1 MAPFVFGVR
10 NGFHVMDVT
19 KTAEKLNEA
28 LAFLSE
34 TVKNGGVILWLGA
47 RVQSKEIIA
56 DTARE
61 LGMPYVS
68 GRWIGGLFTNFKII
82 KERLEYFKDL
92 EEKFKSGALA
102 KYTKKEQ
109 INFERA
115 LKKMEQTM
123 GGIKNMQSPPQVIF
137 VTDVN
142 AEKDAVLEARKL
154 GIKVVGI
161 VDTSANPELVDY
173 VIPANN
179 DSLSSLRLILDTI
192 KEGLRAWS
200 KNSSEAPSS

>member
-92 EEKFKSGALA
+92 EEKFKSGSLA